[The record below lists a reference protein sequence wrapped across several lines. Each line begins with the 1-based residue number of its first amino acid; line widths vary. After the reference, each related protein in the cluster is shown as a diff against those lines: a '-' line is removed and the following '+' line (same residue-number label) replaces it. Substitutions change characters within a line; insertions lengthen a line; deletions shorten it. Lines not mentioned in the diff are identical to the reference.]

1 MPDIDIDLLDR
12 DKALDIIRHVP
23 ASIYKELKITKHN
36 TGIYAQ
42 DIPIDPVTKFA
53 SLDYEVADKLGYF
66 KIDFLNVSAYE
77 GVRDEQHLIELMY
90 KQQKRRNLIQREF
103 QFENKTQNEK

>member
-12 DKALDIIRHVP
+12 DKALGIIRHVP
-23 ASIYKELKITKHN
+23 ASIYKESKITKHN

-53 SLDYEVADKLGYF
+53 SLDLDKDDPVNCLSNININENTGF
-66 KIDFLNVSAYE
+66 DKHAVP
-77 GVRDEQHLIELMY
+77 IE
-90 KQQKRRNLIQREF
+90 
-103 QFENKTQNEK
+103 